1 MGRGAVDML
10 EIAVCEDTMAE
21 CRVIVE
27 YAEAFFRERGLD
39 AKVDAYADMDSL
51 LAAGKEY
58 GLYLLDVML
67 PGTSGIQGADI
78 LRQRGG
84 DPVIVFITSSLESAV
99 EGYRV
104 NAAGFLLKPM
114 TREQFDETMQR
125 VTEQRLRPEKPVLS
139 VVYNRMPVELVLD
152 QVVFFES
159 RLHRVYAN
167 LEDEEIISIGQKLSW
182 VQGKLEKYAG
192 FLRCHQSYLVNL
204 DHVRHLEDSC
214 FVMDNGSMIPVSRNF
229 YKESKQAYYRYRLG

>member
-1 MGRGAVDML
+1 ML
-10 EIAVCEDTMAE
+10 KIAVCEDTADE
-21 CRVIVE
+21 GRIIAE
-27 YAEAFFRERGLD
+27 YAETFFEERGMTPG
-39 AKVDAYADMDSL
+39 VDVYADMDSL
-51 LAAGKEY
+51 LDSGREY

-78 LRQRGG
+78 LRQRSGS
-84 DPVIVFITSSLESAV
+84 PVIVFITSSLESAV

-104 NAAGFLLKPM
+104 NAAGFLLKPI
-114 TREQFDETMQR
+114 TRGLFDETMQR
-125 VTEQRLRPEKPVLS
+125 VAEQRLRCEKPVLT
-139 VVYNRMPVELVLD
+139 VVYNRMPLELSLD

-167 LEDEEIISIGQKLSW
+167 LADTETISIGQKLSW
-182 VQGKLEKYAG
+182 VQGKLEKYRG

-214 FVMDNGSMIPVSRNF
+214 FVMDNGCKIPVSRNF
-229 YKESKQAYYRYRLG
+229 YKESKQTYYRYRLT

>member
-1 MGRGAVDML
+1 ML
-10 EIAVCEDTMAE
+10 DIAVCEDTMTE

-27 YAEAFFRERGLD
+27 YAEAFFRERGIE
-39 AKVDAYADMDSL
+39 ARVDAYGDMDSL
-51 LAAGKEY
+51 LDSHKEY

-67 PGTSGIQGADI
+67 PGISGIQGADI
-78 LRQRGG
+78 LQQRGG
-84 DPVIVFITSSLESAV
+84 SPTVVFITSSLESAV

-114 TREQFDETMQR
+114 TRELFDETMQR
-125 VTEQRLRPEKPVLS
+125 VTEQRLNSEKSVLPV
-139 VVYNRMPVELVLD
+139 VHNRVTIELVLD

-167 LEDEEIISIGQKLSW
+167 LAGGDIISIGQKLSW
-182 VQGKLEKYAG
+182 VQGKLEKYRG

-204 DHVRHLEDSC
+204 DYVRQLEDSS
-214 FVMDNGSMIPVSRNF
+214 FVMDNGSMVPVSRNF
-229 YKESKQAYYRYRLG
+229 YKESKQAYYRYRLR

>member
-1 MGRGAVDML
+1 ML
-10 EIAVCEDTMAE
+10 EIAVCEDTVAE
-21 CRVIVE
+21 GRVIAE
-27 YAEAFFRERGLD
+27 YAEAFFEERGMEPG
-39 AKVDAYADMDSL
+39 VYVFEDMDSL
-51 LAAGKEY
+51 LDSGREY

-78 LRQRGG
+78 LRQRSVS
-84 DPVIVFITSSLESAV
+84 PVIVFITSSLESAV

-104 NAAGFLLKPM
+104 NAAGFLLKPI
-114 TREQFDETMQR
+114 TRELFDETMQR
-125 VTEQRLRPEKPVLS
+125 VAEQRLRCEKPVLP
-139 VVYNRMPVELVLD
+139 VVYNRMPLELSLD

-167 LEDEEIISIGQKLSW
+167 LADQKTISIGQKLSW
-182 VQGKLEKYAG
+182 VQGKLEKYRG

-229 YKESKQAYYRYRLG
+229 YKESKQTYYRYRLK

>member
-1 MGRGAVDML
+1 MEPGVYVF
-10 EIAVCEDTMAE
+10 E
-21 CRVIVE
+21 
-27 YAEAFFRERGLD
+27 
-39 AKVDAYADMDSL
+39 DMDSL
-51 LAAGKEY
+51 LDSGREY

-78 LRQRGG
+78 LRQRSVS
-84 DPVIVFITSSLESAV
+84 PVIVFITSSLESAV

-104 NAAGFLLKPM
+104 NAAGFLLKPI
-114 TREQFDETMQR
+114 TRELFDETMLR
-125 VTEQRLRPEKPVLS
+125 VAEQRLRYEKPVLP
-139 VVYNRMPVELVLD
+139 VVYNRMPLELSLD

-167 LEDEEIISIGQKLSW
+167 LADQKTISIGQKLSW
-182 VQGKLEKYAG
+182 VQGKLEKYRG

-229 YKESKQAYYRYRLG
+229 YKESKQTYYRYRLK